1 MQNDLYKKI
10 ESVFRNSNSPDELFD
25 SFSDAMKLKIDDL
38 TLYRIF
44 LANPALS
51 IDEIKMFSGKLLKE
65 MPAEQFHISMWAAKI
80 FENRQSGYEFIDN
93 ALHHYKIAAE
103 ALPDAHEP
111 LLEMLRLY
119 NSEFDLPYNKTI
131 LELIDRFVPAVNLK
145 SKIYFSLSDIYKKKN
160 ELEAASKYLALANIA
175 SEREGRR

>member
-103 ALPDAHEP
+103 ARPDAHEP

-175 SEREGRR
+175 AEREGRR